1 MSLASMTG
9 FGRAEGAFEGHTWA
23 WEVRSVNGR
32 GLDLRLRLPPGSDAL
47 EPRLREAVAQRFS
60 RGSINV
66 ALQYQRDSGGSEIR
80 LNEAALKQVLQAA
93 AAIGKATGNTTPPS
107 AEALLAVKG
116 VIEIVEP
123 TEDEATQRARHDA
136 MIGSLEHALDD
147 LKAARAAEGQRL
159 TVVLSDQVAE
169 IERLVAVVSQSPSRT
184 PEAIAARLEENV
196 QRITSGSSS
205 LDPDR
210 LHQEAILIATRADVE
225 EEIQRLK
232 AHLAAARELIDTKGS
247 VGRKLDFLVQE
258 FNREANTLC
267 SKANAADISRAG
279 LSMKAVIDQMR
290 EQVQNIE

>member
-1 MSLASMTG
+1 MTG
-9 FGRAEGAFEGHTWA
+9 FGRAEGAFGGHTWA

-66 ALQYQRDSGGSEIR
+66 SLQSQRETGGSEIR
-80 LNEAALKQVLQAA
+80 LNEAALQQVLQAA
-93 AAIGKATGNTTPPS
+93 KAIGKATGNDTPPS

-123 TEDEATQRARHDA
+123 MEDEAAQNARRDA

-147 LKAARAAEGQRL
+147 LMAARAAEGQRL
-159 TVVLSDQVAE
+159 AVVLTDQLAE
-169 IERLVAVVSQSPSRT
+169 VERLVTLIAQSPSRT
-184 PEAIAARLEENV
+184 PEAIAARLVEHV
-196 QRITSGSSS
+196 ARITGAGTS

-225 EEIQRLK
+225 EELQRLK
-232 AHLAAARELIDTKGS
+232 AHLAAARELIDSSGG

-279 LSMKAVIDQMR
+279 LAMKAVIDQMR